1 MATDLSALSL
11 TRLQHSS
18 TEAELKRGGIVSKDR
33 DGDKDDSNKRRCNI
47 IRKGPPGGD
56 CRVY

>member
-1 MATDLSALSL
+1 MATNLSALSL
-11 TRLQHSS
+11 TWLQHSS
-18 TEAELKRGGIVSKDR
+18 TEDEMKRGLECKAR

-47 IRKGPPGGD
+47 IRMKGPPGD